1 MKSER
6 QRLQSTKLPT
16 KTKEQTILQDYFPT
30 SDLPNEKIN
39 EVCYA
44 LIDIE
49 KESIG
54 YMDLTGHFTKWLAWG
69 NKYIFVAYYF
79 NRNYICSNLVKNR
92 KGSSITAA

>member
-1 MKSER
+1 LKSER

-44 LIDIE
+44 LIDME
-49 KESIG
+49 KKSKG
-54 YMDLTGHFTKWLAWG
+54 YMNLTGRFPKQLSWG
-69 NKYIFVAYYF
+69 NEYILIAYHF
-79 NRNYICSNLVKNR
+79 DGNYIHGDLVKNR